1 MIKRAPPTVISTAM
15 QPVSDVPDLPTA
27 SQTHD
32 NDDDGVSATSS
43 SLMGAPVLNK
53 NDSERVAQSPTSDS
67 MHALTNSDN
76 TAHDKPAT
84 PAATAPGPSQYM
96 QRRLAEMAQK
106 ASEHDW

>member
-1 MIKRAPPTVISTAM
+1 MIKRAPPTVISTAT
-15 QPVSDVPDLPTA
+15 QPVSDTPDLPTA
-27 SQTHD
+27 SQSHD
-32 NDDDGVSATSS
+32 DDDGAVAASS
-43 SLMGAPVLNK
+43 SLMDAPVLNK

-76 TAHDKPAT
+76 TAKDK